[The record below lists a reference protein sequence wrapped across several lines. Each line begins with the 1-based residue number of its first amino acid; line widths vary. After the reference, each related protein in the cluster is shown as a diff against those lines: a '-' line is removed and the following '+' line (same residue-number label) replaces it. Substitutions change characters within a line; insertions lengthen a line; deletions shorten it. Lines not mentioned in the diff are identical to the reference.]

1 MLKEFINKKFINIF
15 REVIDF
21 LVKAKPQLFNNQ
33 NPVFDGRKFL
43 YTREPCLNN
52 EKVILKINFLI
63 NFKFS
68 FKN

>member
-1 MLKEFINKKFINIF
+1 
-15 REVIDF
+15 VIDF

-52 EKVILKINFLI
+52 EKVIFKIDFPI
-63 NFKFS
+63 NL
-68 FKN
+68 